1 MQEPIVRA
9 LATPAFH
16 GPGVARV
23 EVVQTHISWVF
34 LAGDDVYK
42 VKKPVRFR
50 FLDFSTLA
58 RRRHFC
64 AEEVRLN
71 RRLAADVYLG
81 VVGIRPAASGFA
93 LCAADDPEVCE
104 VAVHM
109 RRLPQA
115 WLLPGLLARGAVTN
129 ATLDAIVDRL
139 AAFHRDAE
147 AVAAADAPGEPER
160 VLAQMADDF
169 AEMERF
175 RGVTIDAADD
185 DRIRAF
191 CLDGVR
197 DRADLLRARCA
208 AGRVRDGH
216 GDLHAEHICLRPP
229 ADGGIAV
236 FDCIEFDP
244 AFRRRDV
251 AAEIAFLAMD
261 LEFRGHPDLAAHL
274 VSRYAAVT
282 GDLQLPALVPLFA
295 CHRAYIRG
303 KVDSLKSDEAEVA
316 PAERTAARRDA
327 GRHFALALRY
337 VWQAQPCLVVVHGP
351 SGTGKSTVARALAA
365 RTGFA
370 HHASDAIRKEL
381 AGIAPTDRV
390 GGEHRDRL
398 YSAAMSAR
406 TYEAMY
412 GRGAADL
419 AAGRGSILDATFL
432 RRVDRDRARE
442 IARAAGRPIV
452 FVECGAPEAEVIRR
466 LQARAAAD
474 TDVSDADERVF
485 RGQLDAYERPQG
497 DEADCLRVDTR
508 VGIDAA
514 VRRIEAEIDRR
525 RQA

>member
-34 LAGDDVYK
+34 LAGADVYK

-71 RRLAADVYLG
+71 RRLAGDVYLG

-93 LCAADDPEVCE
+93 VCAADDPAVCE

-109 RRLPQA
+109 RRLPQQ
-115 WLLPGLLARGAVTN
+115 WLLPGLLARGAVTP
-129 ATLDAIVDRL
+129 ATLDRIVDRV

-175 RGVTIDAADD
+175 RGVTLDAADD

-197 DRADLLRARCA
+197 DRAALLRARCA

-229 ADGGIAV
+229 GEGGIAI

-261 LEFRGHPDLAAHL
+261 LEFRGHPDLAAYL

-282 GDLQLPALVPLFA
+282 EDPELPALVPLFA

-316 PAERTAARRDA
+316 AAERAAARQEA
-327 GRHFALALRY
+327 GRHFALALRF
-337 VWQAQPCLVVVHGP
+337 VWRSRPCLVVVYGL
-351 SGTGKSTVARALAA
+351 SGTGKSTLARALAA

-381 AGIAPTDRV
+381 AGIAATARV
-390 GGEHRDRL
+390 GREREDWL

-406 TYEAMY
+406 TYETMY

-419 AAGRGSILDATFL
+419 AAGRGAILDATFL

-442 IARAAGRPIV
+442 IARAAGRP
-452 FVECGAPEAEVIRR
+452 FLLVECSAPEAEVLRR
-466 LQARAAAD
+466 LRARAAAD

-485 RGQLDAYERPQG
+485 RGQQGAYERPAG
-497 DEADCLRVDTR
+497 DEPGSLQVDTSAG
-508 VGIDAA
+508 VDAA
-514 VRRIEAEIDRR
+514 VRRIEAEVDRR
-525 RQA
+525 ARA

>member
-9 LATPAFH
+9 LAAAAFH
-16 GPGVARV
+16 GRGVAQV

-42 VKKPVRFR
+42 VKKAVRFR

-71 RRLAADVYLG
+71 RRLAADIYLG
-81 VVGIRPAASGFA
+81 VVGIRPADSGFA
-93 LCAADDPEVCE
+93 FCAADDPAACE

-109 RRLPQA
+109 RRLPRQ
-115 WLLPGLLARGAVTN
+115 WLLPELLARGAVTT
-129 ATLDAIVDRL
+129 ATVDAIVDRV
-139 AAFHRDAE
+139 AAFHRDAA
-147 AVAAADAPGEPER
+147 AVAAGDAAGEPER

-191 CLDGVR
+191 CRDGVR
-197 DRADLLRARCA
+197 DRSGLLRARCA

-229 ADGGIAV
+229 AEGGIAI

-274 VSRYAAVT
+274 VARYAAVT
-282 GDLQLPALVPLFA
+282 DDAALPALVPLFA

-303 KVDSLKSDEAEVA
+303 KVDSLKSDGAEVA
-316 PAERTAARRDA
+316 AAEREAARRDA

-337 VWQAQPCLVVVHGP
+337 VRRSRPCLVVVHGP
-351 SGTGKSTVARALAA
+351 SGTGKSTLARALAE

-381 AGIAPTDRV
+381 AGIAPTERV
-390 GGEHRDRL
+390 GREREEWL
-398 YSAAMSAR
+398 YAAAMSAR
-406 TYEAMY
+406 TYDAMY
-412 GRGAADL
+412 ARGAADL
-419 AAGRGSILDATFL
+419 AAGRGTILDATFL
-432 RRVDRDRARE
+432 RRVDRDRARTV
-442 IARAAGRPIV
+442 ARAAGLPIV
-452 FVECGAPEAEVIRR
+452 LVECRAPEGEVVRR
-466 LQARAAAD
+466 LRARAAAD
-474 TDVSDADERVF
+474 TDVSDADERVY
-485 RGQLDAYERPQG
+485 RGQLGAYEPPAA
-497 DEADCLRVDTR
+497 DEADRLQVDTSAG
-508 VGIDAA
+508 VDVALQ
-514 VRRIEAEIDRR
+514 RIEAELDRR
-525 RQA
+525 LRS